1 MDDAVADLK
10 RYLAQSAESV
20 CRRYLSR
27 GRREGR
33 YWLVGDIDNSPGRSL
48 YVRLRGPSSGPGA
61 AGRWTD
67 AATGEHGDLLD
78 LIAASQGL
86 RAFSEVLSE
95 ARRFLA
101 MPEAATATQA
111 PRVAP
116 APVGSGEAARR
127 LWAASRPI
135 AGTLAEAYLRR
146 RGLTDFGQLTAL
158 RFHPRCFYRPEAGE
172 PSTRDAWPA
181 MIAAVTDLDGRI
193 TGVHRTWL
201 DPRGPRGHGPH
212 GPGPK
217 DHRPKAPVATPRR
230 AMGELA
236 GHAVRFGTARA
247 APPEAG
253 VLAVGEGI
261 ETVLSLRVVA
271 PKLASAAALSA
282 AHLAALALPAGLRR
296 LYLVQ
301 DNDPAGRRAVLALS
315 DRATSAGVQPIVI
328 VPRLGDLN
336 EDLGKLG
343 PEALAAHVRVQLAPE
358 DAVRFWRTPPGGA
371 RARAAPLP

>member
-1 MDDAVADLK
+1 MTLGSPATAGPFSFWEP
-10 RYLAQSAESV
+10 A
-20 CRRYLSR
+20 CRRYLSK

-33 YWLVGDIDNSPGRSL
+33 YWLVGDTDNRPGRSL
-48 YVRLRGPSSGPGA
+48 YVRLRGPSSGRGA

-78 LIAASQGL
+78 LIAVSQGL
-86 RAFSEVLSE
+86 REFRDVLSE
-95 ARRFLA
+95 ARQFLA
-101 MPEAATATQA
+101 MPEAATETPT

-146 RGLTDFGQLTAL
+146 RGLTDFGHLTAL
-158 RFHPRCFYRPEAGE
+158 RFHPRCFYRPEADE

-181 MIAAVTDLDGRI
+181 MIGAVADLDGRI

-201 DPRGPRGHGPH
+201 HPRGLDKGHG
-212 GPGPK
+212 
-217 DHRPKAPVATPRR
+217 PKAPVATPRR

-236 GHAVRFGTARA
+236 GHAVRFGTARP
-247 APPEAG
+247 APADAG

-271 PKLASAAALSA
+271 PMLASAAALSA

-301 DNDPAGRRAVLALS
+301 DNDPAGRHAVLTLS
-315 DRATSAGVQPIVI
+315 ERATSAGVQPMVI

-343 PEALAAHVRVQLAPE
+343 AAAIAAHVRVQLAPE
-358 DAVRFWRTPPGGA
+358 DAVRFWHVPEA
-371 RARAAPLP
+371 